1 MHLECTKIARFAQ
14 GGAPIE
20 YLINLPLD
28 ELFLTIDSVNKA
40 AEWEKSIIDKGM
52 R

>member
-1 MHLECTKIARFAQ
+1 MKIARFAQ

-28 ELFLTIDSVNKA
+28 ELFDTIDASNKA
-40 AEWEKSIIDKGM
+40 AEWEKAIIDSGQ
-52 R
+52 